1 MSAMEPMTRERVFE
15 LESRIR
21 TEMTKWLKGLD
32 EPAKIL
38 TRALFMSLPYSDKIT
53 RTKRLGQPQVMFT
66 GDTGIGKTDLAMSL
80 AMSVRAKFKRI
91 QGMPHLMSRDF
102 LGEYVIAENL
112 GSGERSI
119 RFRPGKL
126 FAHIVLIDETNR
138 ILAEAKAAVMEGMEE
153 RSVTLEH
160 EHIDLGER
168 GSAIKSVLPLFPVS
182 GDPLDDTG
190 DRFYIII
197 STQNIFGEEEGTQP
211 NPRAELDRITLFIPI
226 ERPALEDEMKISVFN
241 VVGKRIEE
249 VTDLEEVSAAGK
261 FIHKTVQ
268 PDIEGM
274 EHEYRA
280 RLLQSTDPKKVAKVS
295 NNKRLI
301 KFVEQ
306 NIFSG
311 ASPRVNLHLEPAAQ
325 VFAFFDDSNI
335 IKPEHIKMASRYVIP
350 HRFVFREE
358 RERAIEK
365 EFGRQETKN
374 RVFDEILSMVEMPK
388 WK

>member
-1 MSAMEPMTRERVFE
+1 MEPMTRERVFD

-21 TEMTKWLKGLD
+21 AEMTKWLKGLD
-32 EPAKIL
+32 KPAGIL

-66 GDTGIGKTDLAMSL
+66 GDTGIGKTDLAMGLS
-80 AMSVRAKFKRI
+80 MSIKAVFHRI

-102 LGEYVIAENL
+102 LGDYVIAEDL
-112 GSGERSI
+112 QGGRSV

-138 ILAEAKAAVMEGMEE
+138 ILGEAKAATLEGMEE

-168 GSAIKSVLPLFPVS
+168 GSAIKSVLPLFPIS
-182 GDPLDDTG
+182 GDPMDETG
-190 DRFYIII
+190 DRFYMIIG
-197 STQNIFGEEEGTQP
+197 TQNIFGEEEGTQP

-226 ERPALEDEMKISVFN
+226 ERPTLEDEMEISVFN

-249 VTDLEEVSAAGK
+249 ITDLEEILAAAR
-261 FIHKTVQ
+261 FIHQTVRPCQ
-268 PDIEGM
+268 Q

-295 NNKRLI
+295 DNRRLV

-325 VFAFFDDSNI
+325 VFAFFDGSNV
-335 IKPEHIKMASRYVIP
+335 IKPEHIKMASHYVIP

-358 RERAIEK
+358 RERAIER

>member
-1 MSAMEPMTRERVFE
+1 MELMTRERVFE

-21 TEMTKWLKGLD
+21 AEMTKWLKGLD
-32 EPAKIL
+32 KPAGIL
-38 TRALFMSLPYSDKIT
+38 ARSLFMSLPYSDKIT

-66 GDTGIGKTDLAMSL
+66 GDTGIGKTDLAMGLS
-80 AMSVRAKFKRI
+80 MSIKAKFHRI
-91 QGMPHLMSRDF
+91 QGMPHLMPINF
-102 LGEYVIAENL
+102 LGEYLIAEDLRGNK
-112 GSGERSI
+112 SV

-138 ILAEAKAAVMEGMEE
+138 ILGEAKSATLEGMEE

-168 GSAIKSVLPLFPVS
+168 GSAIKSVLPLFPIS
-182 GDPLDDTG
+182 GDPMDDTG
-190 DRFYIII
+190 DRFYMVIG
-197 STQNIFGEEEGTQP
+197 TQNIFGEEEGTQP

-226 ERPALEDEMKISVFN
+226 ERPTLEDEEKISVFN
-241 VVGKRIEE
+241 VVGKKIEE
-249 VTDLEEVSAAGK
+249 VTDLEEILAAGR
-261 FIHKTVQ
+261 FIHETVRPCPQ
-268 PDIEGM
+268 

-280 RLLQSTDPKKVAKVS
+280 LMLQSTDPKKVAQVS
-295 NNKRLI
+295 DNKRLV

-325 VFAFFDDSNI
+325 VFAFFDGSDV

-358 RERAIEK
+358 RERAIER

-374 RVFDEILSMVEMPK
+374 KVFEEILSMVKVPK